1 VVEQGGTRQLSAQEI
16 SDAVSAMP
24 GWRGDQSGLSRVV
37 PAGGSGEDPEALV
50 AELRSAVADILVERD
65 GNDVVVRL
73 GDGAVTADDVER
85 AALVDRALS
94 ATSGE

>member
-1 VVEQGGTRQLSAQEI
+1 MVEQGGTRQLSAQEI

-24 GWRGDQSGLSRVV
+24 GWQGDESGLSRVV

-50 AELRSAVADILVERD
+50 AQLRSAADGVRVERD
-65 GNDVVVRL
+65 GSDVVVRL
-73 GDGAVTADDVER
+73 GDGAVTVDDVER
-85 AALVDRALS
+85 AALVDRALA

>member
-1 VVEQGGTRQLSAQEI
+1 MEQGSRRLSAQEV

-24 GWRGDQSGLSRVV
+24 GWQGDESGLTRVV
-37 PAGGSGEDPEALV
+37 PAGGSGEDPQALV
-50 AELRSAVADILVERD
+50 AELRSAVDGLRVDRD
-65 GNDVVVRL
+65 GSDVVVRL

-85 AALVDRALS
+85 AAVVDRALA